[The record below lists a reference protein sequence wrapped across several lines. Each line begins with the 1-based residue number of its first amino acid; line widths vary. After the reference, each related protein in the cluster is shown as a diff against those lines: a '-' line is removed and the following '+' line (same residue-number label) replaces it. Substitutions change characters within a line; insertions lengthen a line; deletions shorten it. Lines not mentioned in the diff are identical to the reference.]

1 MQAIFYIPVSE
12 IRTQPGVCPG
22 MEYRISIVSMVL
34 SQFLGQC
41 SGAVLYHRFPD
52 TAQGNVF
59 NKDVR
64 PFGNDG
70 LYALRILCSGQQGNT
85 APIAMAE

>member
-1 MQAIFYIPVSE
+1 MQAIFYIPVPE

-22 MEYRISIVSMVL
+22 MEYRVSIVSMVL
-34 SQFLGQC
+34 SQFLRQC
-41 SGAVLYHRFPD
+41 SGAVSYHRFPD

-59 NKDVR
+59 NKNMC

-70 LYALRILCSGQQGNT
+70 LYALRILCSSQQGYT
-85 APIAMAE
+85 ATIAMTE